1 MKRIVRGILLVP
13 AFVLL
18 LIFRLVRPFFKVEL
32 CIVAF
37 HRFGHLALEPELF
50 LSIRDFESKVKN
62 KKKFPRTL
70 YMWSVGPKRAQANKF
85 LGAFWR
91 NKLKA
96 CPSLLISS
104 FLKVGSAFPM
114 LSLPKN
120 DLSIHGPQNALD
132 GAPTHLRISPSEEN
146 AGRHLCEELEI
157 DVSKPIVCLVNRH
170 AAHYASLGQPEGV
183 GYSNINFDISI
194 FEQTVK
200 MLLGRGYQVVRM
212 GAGSEEP
219 LRINAKGF
227 TDYAL
232 SSTRSDFL
240 DVYLASKASFA
251 VSTQTGPDALCLAF
265 RKPVCYLDTARFS
278 HMFLGTQLAT
288 WNPVQILQHGERM
301 SLKQIASSEVAWID
315 DLADFERLDVG
326 IIRSTPETIE
336 HYVAG
341 YMDLYEKEFMLN
353 TSERELSAKANQI
366 LAEGLGERGRLRFGN
381 ITASFNPVF
390 LTENAD
396 WYLS

>member
-1 MKRIVRGILLVP
+1 MKRVARGILLVS
-13 AFVLL
+13 AFILL
-18 LIFRLVRPFFKVEL
+18 SILRLARPIFRVEL
-32 CIVAF
+32 CVVAF

-50 LSIRDFESKVKN
+50 LSIRDFESKIKN
-62 KKKFPRTL
+62 KKKFPL
-70 YMWSVGPKRAQANKF
+70 KLHLWSVGPKRAQANKF

-91 NKLKA
+91 NELNA
-96 CPSLLISS
+96 CPSLFVSS
-104 FLKVGSAFPM
+104 FLKVGSIFPV
-114 LSLPKN
+114 LKLPEN

-132 GAPTHLRISPSEEN
+132 RAPTHLRIRQSEEN
-146 AGRHLCEELEI
+146 AGRQLCEELEI

-194 FEQTVK
+194 FERTVK
-200 MLLGRGYQVVRM
+200 MLISRGYQVVRM

-219 LRINAKGF
+219 LRIDANGF
-227 TDYAL
+227 TDYAV
-232 SSTRSDFL
+232 SSARSDFL

-265 RKPVCYLDTARFS
+265 RKPVCYIDTARFS

-301 SLKQIASSEVAWID
+301 SLKQIASGQIAWID
-315 DLADFERLDVG
+315 DLVDFDRLNVE
-326 IIRSTPETIE
+326 IVRSTSETIE
-336 HYVAG
+336 QYVVG
-341 YMDLYEKEFMLN
+341 YTSLYEKNFMLS
-353 TSERELSAKANQI
+353 TLERELSTTANLI
-366 LAEGLGERGRLRFGN
+366 LAKGLGERGRLRFGDV
-381 ITASFNPVF
+381 TASFNPVF

-396 WYLS
+396 WYLV